1 MPTHSCTPRI
11 HSHTFTLAHLH
22 TSTLPHMHTHTN
34 AGSHTHT
41 HTLTQT
47 HPHTHT
53 PTHMDIYRAHVHINM
68 HCEMIHKVGDQHS
81 CRNRIGIGIMVVNEE
96 QTR

>member
-34 AGSHTHT
+34 AGSHSHT
-41 HTLTQT
+41 HSHKHT
-47 HPHTHT
+47 HTHT